1 MTDSGWGL
9 MKGHLKTILL
19 AGLYTFY
26 YLVMELTV
34 NDYAQT
40 VLGGEHVAFLYGVC
54 YLAVGLGYPLYCVSG
69 SLVRS
74 ATAKRAILLGTAFLN
89 VLSTLAVSFTNSQ
102 PLVIACAVTA
112 HLTAGYFGGAVYYFV
127 AMRLKGAEKIGL
139 YIACACAG
147 ANLVQLFG
155 LLIAAL
161 TPVTVYEWLERI
173 SLAAAMIIIGLILP
187 GRMPVSISVQR
198 EASEPAPDI
207 KKYLLGALAAMA
219 LISLM
224 HGMTDGIITALHARG
239 DAYIAYG
246 YPRLFVLPGLL
257 FAGAVADMKNKS
269 ILTFGTLAAM
279 IVMVISVLLFYTPE
293 TYDMATCFVYFFGS
307 FMSLYSIVVFMRIA
321 PFTRNPALV
330 AGSGRGVRYF
340 FAGLAIIASGR
351 FFETVSEVAFAAV
364 YIVLVVLLFAV
375 FFFMGQL
382 HMPVNQEKEE
392 KHMPDISRYNL
403 TDRETEVLILL
414 LHGKSTIDIAS
425 ELFVTERTVR
435 SHISNLLAK
444 TSSRNRV
451 EMIAN
456 LK

>member
-1 MTDSGWGL
+1 MER
-9 MKGHLKTILL
+9 HLKTILL

-26 YLVMELTV
+26 YLVMELAV

-40 VLGGEHVAFLYGVC
+40 ALGGGRVVLLYGVC
-54 YLAVGLGYPLYCVSG
+54 YLAVGLGYPLYCLSG
-69 SLVRS
+69 RLSS
-74 ATAKRAILLGTAFLN
+74 AKRPLLVSTVFLN
-89 VLSTLAVSFTNSQ
+89 VLSTLAVSFTHSP
-102 PLVIACAVTA
+102 PLIIACAVTA
-112 HLTAGYFGGAVYYFV
+112 HLTAGYVGGAVYYFV
-127 AMRLKGAEKIGL
+127 AMRLKASEKIGL
-139 YIACACAG
+139 YIACAYAG
-147 ANLVQLFG
+147 ANLVQLLG

-161 TPVTVYEWLERI
+161 APVTVYEWLERI
-173 SLAAAMIIIGLILP
+173 SLAAAMIIIGLVLP
-187 GRMPVSISVQR
+187 GRMPVSLSVQR
-198 EASEPAPDI
+198 EASKTDPDI

-224 HGMTDGIITALHARG
+224 HGMTDGIITSLHARG
-239 DAYIAYG
+239 DVYIAYG
-246 YPRLFVLPGLL
+246 YPRLFVVPGLL
-257 FAGAVADMKNKS
+257 LAGAIADMNNKS
-269 ILTFGTLAAM
+269 FLTFGTLAAM

-340 FAGLAIIASGR
+340 FAGLAIIAGGS
-351 FFETVSEVAFAAV
+351 FFEVVSAAV
-364 YIVLVVLLFAV
+364 FVVIYIVLVVILFAV

-382 HMPVNQEKEE
+382 HMPVKQEKEE
-392 KHMPDISRYNL
+392 RHIPDISRYNL

-444 TSSRNRV
+444 TGSKNRV